1 MKESNGGVTLL
12 VLNMDKTA
20 ETTLN
25 LPVWGERYTLSS
37 PDLLSKTVLLN
48 GTELKASSDG
58 SAPNTSG
65 QPFKPGTVR
74 FAPLTITFLTVP
86 SAANRS
92 CTR

>member
-12 VLNMDKTA
+12 VLNMDKMS

-25 LPVWGERYTLSS
+25 VPVSGYRYTLSS

-58 SAPNTSG
+58 SVPNTSG
-65 QPFKPGTVR
+65 EPFKAGPVR
-74 FAPLTITFLTVP
+74 LAPLTITFLTLP